1 MGLNLITKAEYKAY
15 VGISSTNN
23 DAEIDSLIPKV
34 SAFIKNY
41 CRRSFIDYLN
51 DAKTEVF
58 NGGSKFY
65 LKEFPVDKVLS
76 LEYSN
81 DYGQNYQELV
91 EFTDW
96 VLDTTEAAILPIN
109 ATGVFAE
116 YINGYIVTYTGGYET
131 VPEDLKLAVMDLIT
145 YYRKSDSSI
154 HNTKTPTSNSM
165 QVEYITNTSLPAHIK
180 RVLDLYVADY
190 S

>member
-15 VGISSTNN
+15 VGINSTNS

-34 SAFIKNY
+34 SELVKSY
-41 CRRSFIDYLN
+41 CRRTFIDHYN
-51 DAKTEVF
+51 DEKIELF
-58 NGGSKFY
+58 IGGDRLY
-65 LKEFPVDKVLS
+65 LKEFPVDKVLL
-76 LEYSN
+76 LEYSS
-81 DYGQNYQELV
+81 DYGQNYQELT

-96 VLDTTEAAILPIN
+96 VLDVNEDAIVPLNTQKTFSEA
-109 ATGVFAE
+109 
-116 YINGYIVTYTGGYET
+116 INGYKVMYTGGYET
-131 VPEDLKLAVMDLIT
+131 VPQDLKLAVMDLVT
-145 YYRKSDSSI
+145 YYRKNEGAI

-165 QVEYITNTSLPAHIK
+165 QVEYITSTNLPAHIK